1 MTNMINEALQTV
13 DTLSTKSQWSLFLL
27 MFGGWIAVSGFAIRY
42 MVTKR
47 DESNEKLLASEQE
60 KVDLMRKMS
69 EERDALH
76 KAHADKMENLV
87 RDLVGVQHQMIAALD
102 RLEKAVLK

>member
-1 MTNMINEALQTV
+1 MTNMNEFVNTV
-13 DTLSTKSQWSLFLL
+13 DVLSTKSHWTLFLF
-27 MFGGWIAVSGFAIRY
+27 MFAGWILVSVFSIRY

-60 KVDLMRKMS
+60 KVDLIRKMS
-69 EERDALH
+69 EERDLLH
-76 KAHADKMENLV
+76 KSHADKMENLV
-87 RDLVGVQHQMIAALD
+87 RDLVSVQHQMIAALD

>member
-1 MTNMINEALQTV
+1 MTNMNEVIQTV
-13 DTLSTKSQWSLFLL
+13 DILSNKSQWSLFLL
-27 MFGGWIAVSGFAIRY
+27 MFVGWIAVSGFAIRY

-60 KVDLMRKMS
+60 KVDLMRKLS

-76 KAHADKMENLV
+76 KAHADKLEGFV
-87 RDLVGVQHQMIAALD
+87 RDTISVQHQMIAALD